1 MKLSTRKLQMVMAEK
16 CISLTELCQ
25 KAEISTVTLR
35 DVRFGRQ
42 NPRPSTIG
50 KIAKALNVSVQ
61 DIIEDMD

>member
-1 MKLSTRKLQMVMAEK
+1 MAEK

>member
-1 MKLSTRKLQMVMAEK
+1 MVMAEK

-50 KIAKALNVSVQ
+50 KIAKALGVTPSEIV
-61 DIIEDMD
+61 EDMD